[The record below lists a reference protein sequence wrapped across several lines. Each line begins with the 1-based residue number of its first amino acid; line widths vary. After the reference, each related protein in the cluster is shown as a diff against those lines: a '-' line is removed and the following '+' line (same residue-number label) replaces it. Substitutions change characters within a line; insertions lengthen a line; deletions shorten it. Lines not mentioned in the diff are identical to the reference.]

1 METSPDDLARA
12 AIEQALAIKDPA
24 LRARTIT
31 RILKAVEDDPRLK
44 QAREADVRELRQT
57 RTGKEVSGL
66 VELSVGRISH
76 IVNGTVTG
84 RRSKPNEKGSA
95 EAAKPE
101 AS

>member
-1 METSPDDLARA
+1 MEPTPNDLVKT
-12 AIEQALAIKDPA
+12 AIEQALAIDEPA

-44 QAREADVRELRQT
+44 RAREADVRELRQT
-57 RTGKEVSGL
+57 RTGKEVSDL

-84 RRSKPNEKGSA
+84 RRSNRNEKES
-95 EAAKPE
+95 
-101 AS
+101 